1 MFYRANLL
9 SNRKS
14 EFRILSSVLLFT
26 EGLAGNDSWKRF
38 GNVSSPIRFSIPLLP
53 GIPPRLFSISNRGNF
68 ARNVPTSLPFLAIL
82 HHPLGSLHERTGKLN
97 YCRDVSSSNLDI
109 DLTRF
114 SLKLSK
120 NRRENKCYS
129 PENIRGPIPRFI
141 LQIIHLFRKKK
152 QDWNLHESSNS
163 TVAIDKQRNGS
174 TFPRDLSF
182 MHFPTT
188 SFRVRSP
195 VLDTLNYCPG
205 TGAPATVLRIWLS
218 DFAYSKAAGCVASLP
233 RKRASISV
241 EEENYCNHYPS
252 KERNSLL
259 LISGSFSNL
268 ADTLELEIG
277 FVISQEMDCSISNIY
292 APFETGWEFWVDPLW
307 TKRNVY

>member
-1 MFYRANLL
+1 MLFP
-9 SNRKS
+9 RKYS
-14 EFRILSSVLLFT
+14 RTYSKIH
-26 EGLAGNDSWKRF
+26 
-38 GNVSSPIRFSIPLLP
+38 SPNYS
-53 GIPPRLFSISNRGNF
+53 SISKEETRLKSSRIF
-68 ARNVPTSLPFLAIL
+68 KFD
-82 HHPLGSLHERTGKLN
+82 GSDRQTTKRK
-97 YCRDVSSSNLDI
+97 Y
-109 DLTRF
+109 F
-114 SLKLSK
+114 
-120 NRRENKCYS
+120 
-129 PENIRGPIPRFI
+129 PPRFI
-141 LQIIHLFRKKK
+141 IY
-152 QDWNLHESSNS
+152 
-163 TVAIDKQRNGS
+163 A
-174 TFPRDLSF
+174 FPHDVVSC
-182 MHFPTT
+182 
-188 SFRVRSP
+188 P

-292 APFETGWEFWVDPLW
+292 APFETG
-307 TKRNVY
+307 